1 MGEASPRTPLAV
13 RAAALVAAEVAL
25 VATLHWLGRWP
36 WMRVDWADLGGWL
49 GSPAEDVLLGTT
61 RTAALVLSWW
71 LLLSTLAYLLATVRR
86 APAALRSVRWA
97 LFPGV
102 RQLLDGVLALSIV
115 GGATV
120 AQAPGA
126 VAEPAAVAE
135 PHHVRAPTRPAA
147 VTGLRVAVYRATE
160 PLPGPAPTSRPYVVQ
175 AGDSLWEIA
184 EAQLG
189 DGARWEEVWDLNRD
203 RLEAAGADGPNTLMV
218 GWTIELPADV
228 PDIVPPAPEGHVVQ
242 PGESLW
248 SIATDEL
255 GDPTQVDELFELNR
269 GRPQPGGGALVDPNA
284 ISPGWVIEMPRPPAA
299 PSPAPPAPPPT
310 PPAPPPTPPAPA
322 PAPVPTRPEP
332 APVPEPA
339 PSGTTT
345 PGPQGKAQPELSEP
359 EAAGDAAQSDDD
371 GTGLPYLV
379 GLSGAMVLATG
390 VLLYLRHAQL
400 VRLARG
406 GARALW
412 RPRDRAR
419 AGANA
424 AVARAA
430 DVPLVRWAGQ
440 ELAMALSEVDTGRIG
455 GAAPVAVELSD
466 DGIEML
472 WDEPVPDAPAG
483 WQAADGG
490 WAWHRPYDPE
500 AETPPDALCA
510 PLPALVTIG
519 ERDGRQVLLDVEA
532 CGALAVTG
540 DPDRVADFGRAVAV
554 ELGAD
559 EDFADAYVST
569 VGFGLGIDDHLR
581 RIRRSTP
588 AEALDRVRTTVGEVE
603 AALKEGRVASAFQF
617 RTGPGGTHYEAVV
630 AVVSDRDASEELAGT
645 PRHRGAAAVLLGAEV
660 AAPATLHIE
669 ADGTAHLH
677 PLGLT
682 LAAAGMTEDT
692 LEHVTTL
699 MEEHEDLDDIDD
711 VDIALDPFSLRGLAD
726 AAPEPG
732 GDEGGDQASF
742 PTTLGDDARDEVEEQ
757 PALADD
763 AAASGESDPADGSVL
778 GPDDPADGGE
788 EAASDGLV
796 VRVLGKPRVEGYAN
810 LGRKEL
816 ALVVYLACH
825 AGDVDPA
832 RVVHAVWAG
841 KAVEGKTLWNIASRT
856 RRALGTFADGTPIF
870 PSANRRTNTLHLD
883 PRVTTDLDLLRQAH
897 DEAAEAPASVAT
909 RVLRDAL
916 ARVDGPPFDASGF
929 EWASHD
935 ELYVADAS
943 NLIEAAAERL
953 VQLATESGDIDLARW
968 AAVHG
973 LRGLPGNE
981 VLYRARMRIE
991 HAAGNYTA
999 LRGVWDELNHYLLDL
1014 DADPADAT
1022 RDLYNRLMPPAR
1034 RQRPA

>member
-1 MGEASPRTPLAV
+1 MGESSPRTPLAV
-13 RAAALVAAEVAL
+13 RAAALVAAEIAL
-25 VATLHWLGRWP
+25 VTTLHWLGRWP

-86 APAALRSVRWA
+86 APAALRSVRWV

-102 RQLLDGVLALSIV
+102 RQLLDSVLALSIV
-115 GGATV
+115 GGATA

-126 VAEPAAVAE
+126 LAAPAAVAE
-135 PHHVRAPTRPAA
+135 PHQARGAARPAA

-160 PLPGPAPTSRPYVVQ
+160 PLPGPAPTSRPYTVQ

-184 EAQLG
+184 EARLG
-189 DGARWEEVWDLNRD
+189 NGARWEEVWDLNRE
-203 RLEAAGADGPNTLMV
+203 RLEAAGAAGPNTLMV
-218 GWTIELPADV
+218 GWTIDLPAEVRDIV
-228 PDIVPPAPEGHVVQ
+228 PPVPPAPEGHVVQ

-248 SIATDEL
+248 TIAADEL
-255 GDPTQVDELFELNR
+255 GDPAQVDELFERNR

-284 ISPGWVIEMPRPPAA
+284 ISPGWVIELPRPPAA
-299 PSPAPPAPPPT
+299 PSPAPPAPPPS
-310 PPAPPPTPPAPA
+310 APPAPA
-322 PAPVPTRPEP
+322 PPEP
-332 APVPEPA
+332 AAVPEPA
-339 PSGTTT
+339 PPATTT
-345 PGPQGKAQPELSEP
+345 PGPQGKTHPGPSNPEGTRR
-359 EAAGDAAQSDDD
+359 AAPPDDD

-379 GLSGAMVLATG
+379 GLSGATVLATG
-390 VLLYLRHAQL
+390 VLLHLRRAQL
-400 VRLARG
+400 LRLARG

-440 ELAMALSEVDTGRIG
+440 ELAMALSAVDTGRIG

-472 WDEPVPDAPAG
+472 WDAPVPDTPAG

-540 DPDRVADFGRAVAV
+540 DPDRVAAFGRAVAV

-559 EDFADAYVST
+559 EDFADAYIAT

-588 AEALDRVRTTVGEVE
+588 AEALDRVRNTVSQVE
-603 AALKEGRVASAFQF
+603 AALEDQRVASTFQF
-617 RTGPGGTHYEAVV
+617 RTGPGGTHNEAVV
-630 AVVSDRDASEELAGT
+630 AVVAAPDASEELAGT

-682 LAAAGMTEDT
+682 LAAAGMTEEAE
-692 LEHVTTL
+692 EHVAAL
-699 MEEHEDLDDIDD
+699 MAEHEDLDDIDD
-711 VDIALDPFSLRGLAD
+711 VDIPLDPFSLRGLAD
-726 AAPEPG
+726 ATPDPG
-732 GDEGGDQASF
+732 RDHGGDQASTR
-742 PTTLGDDARDEVEEQ
+742 TTVGDDDREEAEDQ

-763 AAASGESDPADGSVL
+763 AATAGDSDLAAQGVL
-778 GPDDPADGGE
+778 GADEPDDGRA
-788 EAASDGLV
+788 EAARDRLV

-841 KAVEGKTLWNIASRT
+841 KAVEDKTLWNLASRT

-897 DEAAEAPASVAT
+897 DEAAEAPTSVAI

-943 NLIEAAAERL
+943 NLIEAAAARL

-999 LRGVWDELNHYLLDL
+999 LRAVWDELNHYLLDL

-1022 RDLYNRLMPPAR
+1022 RALYNRLMPPAR
-1034 RQRPA
+1034 RRPA